1 MRQKKISL
9 FFSSLLKLNLTE
21 KHCKFS
27 KKIEDVQTKTKMEM
41 NDWLVDLYWPFRML
55 SKEVEKLHFFFG
67 PLCDRATESDD

>member
-1 MRQKKISL
+1 MKIESNWKSLQVFKK
-9 FFSSLLKLNLTE
+9 F
-21 KHCKFS
+21 
-27 KKIEDVQTKTKMEM
+27 EDVQTKTKTKMEM